1 MAEPLAKKASP
12 DTEQPSKGYEFLDHT
27 ADIQVHSWGASLKE
41 SFEQAT
47 VAMFA
52 YMTELDK
59 ITIDES
65 LTSEFEV
72 EGHDL
77 MSLLYALLDEF
88 LFRFSAED
96 NLICQEIEIVK
107 MDLKD
112 FKITVRGKGEVFDL
126 AKHPQGTEIK
136 AITYSNMQIHTEKP
150 TNDIYVILDI

>member
-72 EGHDL
+72 EGNQPGNRAGMWH
-77 MSLLYALLDEF
+77 ALT
-88 LFRFSAED
+88 D
-96 NLICQEIEIVK
+96 NCH
-107 MDLKD
+107 
-112 FKITVRGKGEVFDL
+112 R
-126 AKHPQGTEIK
+126 A
-136 AITYSNMQIHTEKP
+136 
-150 TNDIYVILDI
+150 